1 MRKSVLLVCREL
13 QKATHNFTA
22 LLGQGSFGPVYK
34 ATMKPLGTNLA
45 VKVLAKHSKQGDAE
59 FQTEVPA
66 LSCVFLISR
75 VHYRM
80 ACTQWPADTLEASVY
95 TLVFILQVMLLGR
108 LHHRNLVNLVGYCEE
123 RGQRIL
129 VYEFMTNGSLEQQL
143 NGMFLL

>member
-1 MRKSVLLVCREL
+1 
-13 QKATHNFTA
+13 
-22 LLGQGSFGPVYK
+22 
-34 ATMKPLGTNLA
+34 MKPLGTNLA

>member
-1 MRKSVLLVCREL
+1 MFKVDKVDTHFSWSVEFKRTCLRKSVLLVCREL

-66 LSCVFLISR
+66 L
-75 VHYRM
+75 
-80 ACTQWPADTLEASVY
+80 PVY
-95 TLVFILQVMLLGR
+95 F
-108 LHHRNLVNLVGYCEE
+108 
-123 RGQRIL
+123 
-129 VYEFMTNGSLEQQL
+129 
-143 NGMFLL
+143 